1 MSLTYNYTPDVPQ
14 ANQQINNTQQP
25 INYNFQDIAQFIGVN
40 HTPFNTA
47 NTFGTH
53 TVVDYFTQSTIPT
66 TLSTEIALYAYNPT
80 ASTPQLYYTY
90 QNNGTTLQLTGTSS
104 GSTTST
110 GSGGGQVY
118 NSAQWQ
124 GQAGWQYLSGGL
136 LMKWGEAA
144 INVTY
149 TGGVQTTLFDYPA
162 GYGGMPAFSTTP
174 IHMEFCA
181 QYPNGLTA
189 TQIPYGVISIA
200 SVNATQ
206 FSVTW
211 NPLPYGSSGSEYYG
225 IAILWMAIGS

>member
-118 NSAQWQ
+118 NASFA
-124 GQAGWQYLSGGL
+124 GYSGWQYLSGGL
-136 LMKWGEAA
+136 LMKWGQVV
-144 INVTY
+144 ISTVY
-149 TGGVQTTLFDYPA
+149 VGGTQTNIYDYPT
-162 GYGGMPAFSTTP
+162 GSGMPAFSTTP
-174 IHMEFCA
+174 IHMEWCP
-181 QYPNGLTA
+181 QYPNGLT
-189 TQIPYGVISIA
+189 TTPIPYGNISIA
-200 SVNATQ
+200 SVSTTQ
-206 FSVTW
+206 FNITW
-211 NPLPYGSSGSEYYG
+211 NPYPYGTSGTQYFGFS
-225 IAILWMAIGS
+225 ILWMAIGS